1 MDFLIHSQATPA
13 AMEAEDDPEL
23 DERHWSY
30 MDRYADALTARG
42 PTLGTDRCTWTGS
55 IHVINLPSQAAA
67 RKFVD
72 HEPYHRA
79 GAYEQH
85 RIWRFSNLLERTM
98 WQFAAA
104 ADEPL
109 FFVLAHPAPHQA
121 RNRSPVPLAEVKQD
135 LRDRLIV
142 YGALHNLDGHA
153 SPGVALAVQAP
164 TRQALD
170 TLLRD
175 GLTRL
180 GSDDNTEVHDWMFG
194 GRR

>member
-1 MDFLIHSQATPA
+1 MDFLIHSRATPA

-23 DERHWSY
+23 DERHWTY
-30 MDRYADALTARG
+30 MDRHADALIARG
-42 PTLGTDRCTWTGS
+42 PTLATDRCTWTGS
-55 IHVINLPSQAAA
+55 IHVVNLPSHAAA
-67 RKFVD
+67 REFVD

-79 GAYEQH
+79 GAYAQH
-85 RIWRFSNLLERTM
+85 RIWRFSNLLDRTM
-98 WQFAAA
+98 WQFAGA
-104 ADEPL
+104 ADEPR

-121 RNRSPVPLAEVKQD
+121 RNRGPAPITEVGQD

-142 YGALHNLDGHA
+142 YGSLRTFDDHA

-175 GLTRL
+175 GLPCLR
-180 GSDDNTEVHDWMFG
+180 DDDDTEIHDWIFG

>member
-1 MDFLIHSQATPA
+1 MDFLIHSRATPDT
-13 AMEAEDDPEL
+13 MEAEDDDPEL

-30 MDRYADALTARG
+30 MDHYADALTARG

-67 RKFVD
+67 RTFVD
-72 HEPYHRA
+72 REPYHRA

-98 WQFAAA
+98 WQFAGA
-104 ADEPL
+104 ADEPR

-121 RNRSPVPLAEVKQD
+121 RNRAPVPLAEVKQD

-142 YGALHNLDGHA
+142 YGTLHDLDDHA

-164 TRQALD
+164 TRPALD

-175 GLTRL
+175 ELTCLRN
-180 GSDDNTEVHDWMFG
+180 DDTEIHDWIFG